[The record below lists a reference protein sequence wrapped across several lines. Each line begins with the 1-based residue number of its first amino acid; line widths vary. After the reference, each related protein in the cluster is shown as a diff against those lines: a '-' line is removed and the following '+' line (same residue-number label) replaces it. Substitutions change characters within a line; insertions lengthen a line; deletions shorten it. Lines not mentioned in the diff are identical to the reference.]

1 MIFSQGLY
9 VPKEKKGWMNMEK
22 LLVTGAGGQL
32 GTELTEALVD
42 LHGGESVIATDINAD
57 ASALFER
64 CEFQPLDVLDRKAL
78 NQIIKTRGITQ
89 VYHLA
94 AILSATGEK
103 KTLLAWQ
110 LNMDSLLHIL
120 EIAKTNNLNKVYWPS
135 SIAVFGPNSP
145 KKNTPQFCVKEPQ
158 TVYGISKQAG
168 ERWCEYYF
176 SKYGVDVRSLRYPG
190 LIGYQSLPGGGTTDY
205 AVEIYHKALAA
216 EPFTCFLRA
225 DTFLP
230 MMYMPDA
237 IRATIELMEAPREKI
252 SIRSSYNLAGLSLS
266 PELIYNNI
274 LPHFPGFEIQYQPDF
289 RQEIA
294 DGWPQSIDDHYAQ
307 EDWGWVPAYNLEKM
321 TADILTHLPHFL
333 KKIQGSESN

>member
-1 MIFSQGLY
+1 MIFSQGFY
-9 VPKEKKGWMNMEK
+9 GPQEKKKWMNMEK
-22 LLVTGAGGQL
+22 ILVTGAGGQL
-32 GTELTEALVD
+32 GAELTEALVD
-42 LHGGESVIATDINAD
+42 LYGGESVFATDINPE
-57 ASALFER
+57 SATQFER
-64 CEFQPLDVLDRKAL
+64 CAFHPLDVMDVNAL
-78 NQIIKTRGITQ
+78 NHIVRTQGITQ

-103 KTLLAWQ
+103 NPLLAWQ
-110 LNMDSLLHIL
+110 VNMDSLLHIL

-176 SKYGVDVRSLRYPG
+176 NKYGVDVRSLRYPG

-205 AVEIYHKALAA
+205 AVEIYHKALAG
-216 EPFTCFLRA
+216 EPFSCFLKA

-237 IRATIELMEAPREKI
+237 IRATIELMEAPREKVTV
-252 SIRSSYNLAGLSLS
+252 RSSYNLAGLSIS
-266 PELIYNNI
+266 PEQIYTSI
-274 LPHFPGFEIQYQPDF
+274 LPYFPGFKIHYSPDF

-294 DGWPQSIDDHYAQ
+294 DGWPQSIDDQYAQ
-307 EDWGWVPAYNLEKM
+307 KDWGWQPAYNLEKM
-321 TADILTHLPHFL
+321 TAEILTHLPNFL
-333 KKIQGSESN
+333 KKIQGSES